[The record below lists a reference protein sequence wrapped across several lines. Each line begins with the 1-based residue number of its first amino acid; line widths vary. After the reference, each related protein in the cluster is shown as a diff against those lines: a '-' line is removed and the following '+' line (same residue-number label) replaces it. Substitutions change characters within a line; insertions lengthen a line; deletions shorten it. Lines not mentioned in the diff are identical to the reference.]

1 MNNVL
6 AYAYGE
12 TLEFSTGGGCSSSEN
27 LERHWMGL
35 PLACKDADFLRPLPE
50 TVAEQRL
57 SCDSSGEHE
66 IWKCSFVHPL
76 LHAEHSLFNHPL
88 LNLVQELYQLSR
100 GTTDE

>member
-1 MNNVL
+1 MSLRMRMVKPLNSVPAEDVL
-6 AYAYGE
+6 RARIW
-12 TLEFSTGGGCSSSEN
+12 SVTG
-27 LERHWMGL
+27 W
-35 PLACKDADFLRPLPE
+35 DFLWLARMLISC
-50 TVAEQRL
+50 VRCLRLAEQRL

-76 LHAEHSLFNHPL
+76 LHAEHSLFSHPL

>member
-57 SCDSSGEHE
+57 SCDSRARDLEVQLRTPTSA
-66 IWKCSFVHPL
+66 CRTLSLQSSFAQPR
-76 LHAEHSLFNHPL
+76 P
-88 LNLVQELYQLSR
+88 
-100 GTTDE
+100 GTLPAQSWHHR